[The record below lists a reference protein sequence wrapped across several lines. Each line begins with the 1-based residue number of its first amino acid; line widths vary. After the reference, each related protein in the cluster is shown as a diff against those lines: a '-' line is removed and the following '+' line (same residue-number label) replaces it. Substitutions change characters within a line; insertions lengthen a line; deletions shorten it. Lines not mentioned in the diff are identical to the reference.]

1 MVGNLYPANAVEAEA
16 RMDVPNRTQQPRGK
30 SRADNS
36 SAKGFK
42 RAYKACVRCR
52 MSKAKCEL
60 LQPADNSLP
69 LGPCIRLPSTDQS
82 RTGENVPNSD
92 DDDNQSRGQDFQSSF
107 DHNPQPPHNR
117 QESQGSP
124 RSNWLNASPV
134 IQPHKSAEADGSD
147 SELTSAPN
155 RLRRQSM
162 IQRSVLSNRVMRTVV
177 SSSNDALGLLFEAV
191 EQQQN
196 GSFSDGLQALG
207 TNTDGGYPDGSH
219 SSHHPAQHISP
230 HSSMSTASKPGP
242 ILQEQLSSVTPEIL
256 RLWNRCRFVKQG
268 WFTAREA
275 VTYIDLFS
283 KNCAPLTPILTDYY
297 FHHSNHHALVT
308 EEPLLCCTILMIS
321 SRIHVLPGMGGI
333 SRAHFIHGRLWQHLE
348 HLISRVIFGQEK
360 ISTAKTRTLGTI
372 ESLLLMT
379 EWHPRALHFPPESDG
394 WDFDLLA
401 NPDMP
406 EGTDMADAEDSSA
419 LYRWREEVFE
429 PAKRSDRMS
438 WMLVG
443 AANSLAHELGIFS
456 DWDSLAGNEGGSTAA
471 YEMRRLRA
479 RMLLHVYINQLAA
492 RLGCTTLVPE
502 NACHTVIDK
511 SLLLE
516 MTIPDQRWYSFM
528 TCWIEITTLMETVT
542 DMFFPSAAFTRISTP
557 FRDLLFLEYHY
568 IRMYVNSLSIQ
579 AIVERTV
586 SQSSNPTSAGTASS
600 ERSASQPPS
609 DDLLVTSISASDY
622 NLISEVIDASVQ
634 ILKKSIS
641 LSQSGQ
647 LIHAPMRTYVRIVSA
662 SIFLL
667 KAISLGARNT
677 DIQTSLDVLD
687 EFIQALQISTTDE
700 VHLGSRYGTLLER
713 HVRRFRRN
721 FVGPFKASKTGLH
734 RPLAL
739 NVPPYLQMISSSLPD
754 LNPRQNERAAN
765 LDAPL
770 SGEQGLGDMEGQAR
784 TLDLDGMQFTGDG
797 GLDPAGCLGDDWLAQ
812 PFDPNIAPFGV
823 GGSQFMGVTQDVTAT
838 LKNVRGRIPS
848 LQASRLR
855 TMMLAAHNDP
865 SKILAHVCS
874 YDGMSSRLVE
884 ESGQPMVFLA
894 GYPVASGYGLPDTG
908 YIAMQE
914 MCDKIQDSVR
924 QVSIPVMADGDTG
937 YGSPMNVRRTV
948 ESFALAGA
956 AGVMIED
963 QTWPKRCGHTK
974 GKAVVSRGEAYAR
987 IQAACD
993 ARDQGLDIF
1002 VLART
1007 DALINGWEEAM
1018 ARVQEFKRIG
1028 VDAVFVEALPDR
1040 EAMKRCVEEAGIP
1053 TFANIIEGGKTEN
1066 LSAKDLAELG
1076 FCAVAYPWTLV
1087 AANIKS
1093 IRETLEACKKS
1104 MSIGA
1109 PPVILSFDEVCLG
1122 VGFNKYW
1129 KGEERYKYDEN
1140 NLLRPVKEVTNGHSK

>member
-1 MVGNLYPANAVEAEA
+1 MEGNLHGANSVETEV
-16 RMDVPNRTQQPRGK
+16 RMDVPNTNQQPRRK

-60 LQPADNSLP
+60 PQTGDSSLP
-69 LGPCIRLPSTDQS
+69 LGPCMKCQRERRKCEFTVTRSSKKRQKPSNVQPDSLDSERPHHVHPPSTDHS
-82 RTGENVPNSD
+82 RTAENVTNSD
-92 DDDNQSRGQDFQSSF
+92 DDDNDDDNQAHGGDCQSSF
-107 DHNPQPPHNR
+107 DYNSHQSHNR
-117 QESQGSP
+117 QEFQGSP
-124 RSNWLNASPV
+124 RSNWLNASS
-134 IQPHKSAEADGSD
+134 IIEPHKSADADSSD
-147 SELTSAPN
+147 SELSSTSKRP
-155 RLRRQSM
+155 RRQSM

-191 EQQQN
+191 EQEQN
-196 GSFSDGLQALG
+196 GSFSGGLQALE
-207 TNTDGGYPDGSH
+207 TNTNGSH
-219 SSHHPAQHISP
+219 ASQHPAQHISP
-230 HSSMSTASKPGP
+230 HSAMSTASKPGP
-242 ILQEQLSSVTPEIL
+242 IHQDELSSATPEIL

-275 VTYIDLFS
+275 ITYIDLFL
-283 KNCAPLTPILTDYY
+283 KNCAPHTPILTDYY
-297 FHHSNHHALVT
+297 FHHSNHHSLVT

-406 EGTDMADAEDSSA
+406 EGTGMADAEDYSA

-443 AANSLAHELGIFS
+443 AANSLAHELGIFN
-456 DWDSLAGNEGGSTAA
+456 DWDASAGKEGSSTPVD
-471 YEMRRLRA
+471 EMRRLRA
-479 RMLLHVYINQLAA
+479 RMLLYVYINQLAA

-502 NACHTVIDK
+502 NACHTVMDK
-511 SLLLE
+511 SLLPA

-528 TCWIEITTLMETVT
+528 TCWIEITALMETVT

-557 FRDLLFLEYHY
+557 FRDILFLEYHY

-586 SQSSNPTSAGTASS
+586 SQSNNSATAETAPY
-600 ERSASQPPS
+600 ERSASQLPS

-700 VHLGSRYGTLLER
+700 VHLGSRYATLLER

-721 FVGPFKASKTGLH
+721 FVGPFKASKAGLH
-734 RPLAL
+734 RPSTL
-739 NVPPYLQMISSSLPD
+739 NVPPYAQMTSASLNH
-754 LNPRQNERAAN
+754 LSPRQNDHAAN
-765 LDAPL
+765 SDEPL
-770 SGEQGLGDMEGQAR
+770 SGEKGLGEMAGQAR
-784 TLDLDGMQFTGDG
+784 TLDFDGMQFTGDG
-797 GLDPAGCLGDDWLAQ
+797 GLDVAGYLGDDWLAQ

-823 GGSQFMGVTQDVTAT
+823 GGSQSMGGID
-838 LKNVRGRIPS
+838 LGS
-848 LQASRLR
+848 L
-855 TMMLAAHNDP
+855 D
-865 SKILAHVCS
+865 
-874 YDGMSSRLVE
+874 
-884 ESGQPMVFLA
+884 FLWN
-894 GYPVASGYGLPDTG
+894 LP
-908 YIAMQE
+908 
-914 MCDKIQDSVR
+914 
-924 QVSIPVMADGDTG
+924 
-937 YGSPMNVRRTV
+937 
-948 ESFALAGA
+948 
-956 AGVMIED
+956 
-963 QTWPKRCGHTK
+963 
-974 GKAVVSRGEAYAR
+974 
-987 IQAACD
+987 
-993 ARDQGLDIF
+993 
-1002 VLART
+1002 
-1007 DALINGWEEAM
+1007 
-1018 ARVQEFKRIG
+1018 
-1028 VDAVFVEALPDR
+1028 
-1040 EAMKRCVEEAGIP
+1040 
-1053 TFANIIEGGKTEN
+1053 
-1066 LSAKDLAELG
+1066 
-1076 FCAVAYPWTLV
+1076 
-1087 AANIKS
+1087 
-1093 IRETLEACKKS
+1093 
-1104 MSIGA
+1104 
-1109 PPVILSFDEVCLG
+1109 
-1122 VGFNKYW
+1122 
-1129 KGEERYKYDEN
+1129 
-1140 NLLRPVKEVTNGHSK
+1140 